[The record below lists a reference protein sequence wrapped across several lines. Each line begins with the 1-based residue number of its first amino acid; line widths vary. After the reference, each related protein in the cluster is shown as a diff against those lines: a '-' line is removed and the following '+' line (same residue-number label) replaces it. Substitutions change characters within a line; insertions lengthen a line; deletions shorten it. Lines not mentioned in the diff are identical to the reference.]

1 MDHIFFVLSKIAW
14 ALLSPSNLMIILM
27 IIGTLFL
34 LFNQI
39 RTAKKIL
46 LPTGL
51 IALIVLAFPVGDLL
65 IQPLEKRFTTP
76 NPMPAKIDGILVLGG
91 GEDLKRSLS
100 WQTPELGLG
109 GDRYIATKKLATRY
123 PNAPIIFTGGSGSLQ
138 LQNQSEKE
146 GGLARQLLTA
156 LDIAPGR
163 IMIES
168 DSRNTYENFRNVH
181 PLLPN
186 PDGHYLLITS
196 AFHMPRAV
204 GIANKQGI
212 NVIAYPV
219 DFRSN
224 SDEYRKIDLDFFDH
238 LKSLE
243 PAWKEW
249 IGLTAYYWTGKSS
262 DWFPKPKA
270 PESNAS
276 E

>member
-1 MDHIFFVLSKIAW
+1 MDHVFFVLSKVAW
-14 ALLSPSNLMIILM
+14 ALLSPSNLIIILM

-51 IALIVLAFPVGDLL
+51 IALIILAFPVGDLL

-76 NPMPAKIDGILVLGG
+76 NPMPANIDGILVLGG

-123 PNAPIIFTGGSGSLQ
+123 PEAPVIFTGGSGSLQ
-138 LQNQSEKE
+138 LQNPSEKE

-156 LDIAPGR
+156 LDIAQGR
-163 IMIES
+163 IIIES

-186 PDGHYLLITS
+186 PDGRYLLITS

-262 DWFPKPKA
+262 DWFPKPDTPLA
-270 PESNAS
+270 NAS